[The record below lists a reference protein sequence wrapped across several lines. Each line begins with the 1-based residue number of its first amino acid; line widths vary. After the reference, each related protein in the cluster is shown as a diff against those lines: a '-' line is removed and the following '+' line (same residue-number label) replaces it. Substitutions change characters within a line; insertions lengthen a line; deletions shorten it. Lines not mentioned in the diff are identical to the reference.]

1 MEAEIAAGERNQR
14 ESSVERYHG
23 QGGRDAGGH
32 RRGEERRRLPVSG
45 DLVAD
50 RDDRDPVISP
60 TDTAHRA
67 LHSGGLA
74 RGAINTRTHHGSSKP
89 LEVFVTRDKNEA
101 INSYISDMLA
111 LEDHI
116 EKAIRSQLEDLK
128 DYPDVVTELR
138 QIHRKVEHHIS
149 DLRGLSARR
158 GAGGV
163 KEAVKRAGSAVLGA
177 AAGVIDLV
185 RTEGLPKN
193 LRDDYTALSLA
204 SIGYVMLHTTGL
216 SLDDG
221 EVAELARQGFTDYA
235 GAVSRLQA
243 AIPAAVVAFLKQ
255 DGLAAREDVVP
266 QIRRTI
272 EEVWQ
277 AQSSGVF
284 QSDETVVSRDTQR

>member
-1 MEAEIAAGERNQR
+1 M
-14 ESSVERYHG
+14 
-23 QGGRDAGGH
+23 
-32 RRGEERRRLPVSG
+32 
-45 DLVAD
+45 
-50 RDDRDPVISP
+50 
-60 TDTAHRA
+60 
-67 LHSGGLA
+67 
-74 RGAINTRTHHGSSKP
+74 
-89 LEVFVTRDKNEA
+89 TRDKNEA
-101 INSYISDMLA
+101 INSYITDMLA

-116 EKAIRSQLEDLK
+116 EKAIRGQLEDLK
-128 DYPDVVTELR
+128 GYPEVVTELR
-138 QIHRKVEHHIS
+138 QIHRTVERHIS
-149 DLRGLSARR
+149 DLRALSERR

-216 SLDDG
+216 ALDDG
-221 EVAELARQGFTDYA
+221 EVAELAQQGFSDYA

-243 AIPAAVVAFLKQ
+243 TIPASVVAFLKE
-255 DGLAAREDVVP
+255 DGLPAREDVVP

-277 AQSSGVF
+277 PQSSGVF
-284 QSDETVVSRDTQR
+284 RAEETVASRDIQR